1 MTLFVA
7 LYFIFRIFNYLY
19 PFVSLFVGIE
29 AFRMILYNVLREE
42 KQAETDATSKVCTRD
57 TVLS

>member
-1 MTLFVA
+1 
-7 LYFIFRIFNYLY
+7 
-19 PFVSLFVGIE
+19 
-29 AFRMILYNVLREE
+29 MILDNVLREE